1 MGPDHGRAR
10 SRVAGHAA
18 AEERE
23 AIELAYWGG
32 YTYREV
38 AVRLAEP
45 EGTIK
50 SRIRSGLRRLRRE
63 LDAAGITTGPAAG
76 GAS

>member
-1 MGPDHGRAR
+1 VRQ
-10 SRVAGHAA
+10 SLAA
-18 AEERE
+18 LPTEERE

-63 LDAAGITTGPAAG
+63 LDAAGITTAAG